1 MSDITKLQN
10 LVAAIATMTSAYKT
24 ALETRTAPDS
34 TKLGGVTLAA
44 LRAEFGVGTA
54 AAVDVIATDL
64 AAFIARRDNP
74 NQVTAAQV
82 GLGAVGNYRTATDV
96 EALAGTATDLL
107 MTPANVKAVSDA
119 TWASS
124 VGTAPETL
132 DTISEVAAAIVA
144 NGGVVA
150 ALTAIANGK
159 ETVEGSQAK
168 VDLLASQV
176 SAALIAGLALK
187 LDATAQAVDSAKL
200 DGKTRPQIIAEAVA
214 AVNPDSKLDLHAT
227 ADNSVRLNGK
237 TQAELTASAVETIA
251 GTESQ
256 KFTTPVG
263 VKAIVDSE
271 IIGVQT
277 ELDSH
282 SLALIAINTRHTDH
296 ETYVDDAFTTLA
308 AAFNNAALNV

>member
-34 TKLGGVTLAA
+34 VKLGGVTLAGI
-44 LRAEFGVGTA
+44 RAEFGTGTA
-54 AAVDVIATDL
+54 AAVDVIAADL

-74 NQVTAAQV
+74 NQVTKAQV
-82 GLGAVGNYRTATDV
+82 GLGLVENFRTATDV

-107 MTPANVKAVSDA
+107 MTPANVQAVSDA
-119 TWASS
+119 RWAAS
-124 VGTAPETL
+124 VGSAPETL
-132 DTISEVAAAIVA
+132 DTISEVAAAIEA
-144 NGGVVA
+144 NGSVVA

-168 VDLLASQV
+168 VDLLAAQV
-176 SAALIAGLALK
+176 SASLIAGLALK

-200 DGKTRPQIIAEAVA
+200 DGRTRPQIIAEAVA
-214 AVNPDSKLDLHAT
+214 AVNPDSKLGVNAT

-271 IIGVQT
+271 IVT
-277 ELDSH
+277 VTAELDSH

-296 ETYVDDAFTTLA
+296 ETYIDDAFATLA
-308 AAFNNAALNV
+308 AAFNNAAVNV

>member
-1 MSDITKLQN
+1 MSDITKLQS
-10 LVAAIATMTSAYKT
+10 LVSAIATMTSAYKT

-54 AAVDVIATDL
+54 AAVDVIAADL
-64 AAFIARRDNP
+64 AAFMARRDNP
-74 NQVTAAQV
+74 NVVTKEQV
-82 GLGAVGNYRTATDV
+82 GLGLVQNYPTATDV
-96 EALAGTATDLL
+96 EALAGLATDRV

-119 TWASS
+119 TWAAS
-124 VGTAPETL
+124 VGSAPATL
-132 DTISEVAAAIVA
+132 DTIAEVAAAITA
-144 NGGVVA
+144 NGDVVA

-168 VDLLASQV
+168 VDLLAAQV
-176 SAALIAGLALK
+176 SANLIAGLALK

-214 AVNPDSKLDLHAT
+214 AVNPDSKLDIGGT
-227 ADNSVRLNGK
+227 AVNSVRLNNK
-237 TQAELTASAVETIA
+237 TQAELTATPEETIA

-263 VKAIVDSE
+263 VKAIVSSE
-271 IIGVQT
+271 VVTIQT